1 MKMLNPTLLR
11 ILTAIA
17 ALATAAGEMSGYI
30 DILPSRAGSIAA
42 VIVAV
47 LLGLKEIAVIVGD
60 IADDGKRNNSFKL
73 PLVLLPCL
81 LLLPS
86 CTVDP
91 VGNRAFLGL
100 NSEGWAIVLSNA
112 GRGAMQGAVKE
123 GLPAYASE
131 REKAKLTASKNP
143 VEVLP

>member
-17 ALATAAGEMSGYI
+17 ALATAAGELTGYI
-30 DILPSRAGSIAA
+30 DILPNRAGSIAA

-73 PLVLLPCL
+73 PSVLLPFL
-81 LLLPS
+81 LVLPS
-86 CTVDP
+86 CTTDP

-100 NSEGWAIVLSNA
+100 NSEGWAVVLSSA
-112 GRGAMQGAVKE
+112 GRGALQGAAKE

-131 REKAKLTASKNP
+131 RKRAVTIDATATK
-143 VEVLP
+143 